1 MAQHRIRMSIMGTE
15 HVIVSDEPALYV
27 AQLGR
32 DLDDS
37 MRALLSKTP
46 KMTPH
51 MAAVLTALTEHDRAI
66 KAEGSVDR
74 LREQLTRCQEEN
86 KALRAEVERL
96 NRV

>member
-1 MAQHRIRMSIMGTE
+1 MTQHRIRMTIMGTE

-32 DLDDS
+32 DLDES
-37 MRALLSKTP
+37 MRALLAKNR

-51 MAAVLTALTEHDRAI
+51 MAAVLTALTERDRAV
-66 KAEGSVDR
+66 KAEGTVER
-74 LREQLTRCQEEN
+74 LRDQLARCQEEN

-96 NRV
+96 NRE